1 MISQVDS
8 SDFSKGLKMKI
19 HFYYIIVV
27 LFGLFDV
34 AGANSCKV
42 TDSLIS
48 DKYEGECAGGMATG
62 FGNASGKAVYIGEF
76 LNGKKHGIGLYKWP
90 NGESA
95 EVEWKNDRF
104 DGIGI
109 YYWLDGSRYEGSF
122 KNGKREGKGVYYW
135 PDGSSY
141 EGEWHDWIAAD
152 TGTLEDSKKSRDPES
167 AKIGAEAKKIAA
179 RVKSMVAFITS
190 SIIAGAF
197 DKENT
202 GQAGHIEKTREAKDD
217 LPVEKIQKYL
227 FLLDYDIGKI
237 DGILGDKTLA
247 AIKKFRID
255 SGLEGNGGIDEAFLR
270 ILKERL
276 QKNI

>member
-1 MISQVDS
+1 
-8 SDFSKGLKMKI
+8 MKI
-19 HFYYIIVV
+19 RFFYFIVV
-27 LFGLFDV
+27 LLGFFDV

-48 DKYEGECAGGMATG
+48 DKYEGECEGGMATG
-62 FGNASGKAVYIGEF
+62 FGRASGNAVYIGEF
-76 LNGKKHGIGLYKWP
+76 SNGKKHGIGLFKWP

-95 EVEWKNDRF
+95 AVEWKNDRF

-109 YYWLDGSRYEGSF
+109 YYWLDGSRYEGNF

-152 TGTLEDSKKSRDPES
+152 TGTFETSKKSRDPEA
-167 AKIGAEAKKIAA
+167 AKAGADARKTAA
-179 RVKSMVAFITS
+179 MVKSMVAFISS
-190 SIIAGAF
+190 SITAGAY
-197 DKENT
+197 DKEEE
-202 GQAGHIEKTREAKDD
+202 GSAGHVEKTKETKDV

-237 DGILGDKTLA
+237 DGVLGDKTQS
-247 AIKKFRID
+247 AIKKFRLD
-255 SGLEGNGGIDEAFLR
+255 SGLDENGGIDDALVR
-270 ILKERL
+270 LLKDRL
-276 QKNI
+276 KKNI